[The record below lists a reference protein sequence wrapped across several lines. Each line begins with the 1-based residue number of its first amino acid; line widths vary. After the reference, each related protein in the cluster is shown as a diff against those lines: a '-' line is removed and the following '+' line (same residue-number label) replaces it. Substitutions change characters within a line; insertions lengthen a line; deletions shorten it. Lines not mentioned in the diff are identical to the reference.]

1 MSRKLALPVLL
12 AAASFLLVGCAG
24 DSEQKKKSLSAFA
37 VSSCASVVAADEA
50 EEAVST
56 SRDQLGS
63 MTSGPEQHAFGIE
76 QIEGFIEVLEE
87 QKATAEKAVPLVDDG
102 EKISKSFVDYWQT
115 RIDWSQSV
123 LDEFPAEVPDWG
135 RNQDKVTLYVSPA
148 LGDLGV
154 AQMGPDIRS
163 PFAELEDQD
172 VIKALDDEPSC
183 DDIVMVF

>member
-1 MSRKLALPVLL
+1 MSRSFALPALL
-12 AAASFLLVGCAG
+12 VAVSFSLVGCAG
-24 DSEQKKKSLSAFA
+24 DSEEKKESLAAFA

-50 EEAVST
+50 QEAVEA
-56 SRDQLGS
+56 SRDQLEG
-63 MTSGPEQHAFGIE
+63 MASGAEQHAFGIE
-76 QIEGFIEVLEE
+76 QIEGFIDVLEE
-87 QKATAEKAVPLVDDG
+87 QKATAEKTVPLVDDG
-102 EKISKSFVDYWQT
+102 EKISASFADYWQS
-115 RIDWSQSV
+115 RIDWSEGL